1 MKGPKRREK
10 LCLQIQQSSVVCCP
24 DPVNAQRLL
33 LTAACLICCCTMS
46 LCTSPNPCAEC
57 RRRVNY
63 ICISWCRLDNP
74 FIHTPQSSAS
84 RCVYHDESPTLSSQN
99 ACLGGFCFVSDTVAI
114 LERQNRKV
122 TKQDATKP
130 VEASLWCLNLIK
142 LLQKLGV
149 QKIFNLICFQ
159 RHAEMKSISIQVF
172 KHCTNLRYLY
182 LYFTLLYFTEG
193 TALHLFESSLHYRLR
208 LQIQNS

>member
-1 MKGPKRREK
+1 MKEPKRREK

-24 DPVNAQRLL
+24 DPLNAQQLL

-84 RCVYHDESPTLSSQN
+84 RCVYHDESTTQSSHS
-99 ACLGGFCFVSDTVAI
+99 ACMGGFCFVSDTVAI
-114 LERQNRKV
+114 LEGNTEKE
-122 TKQDATKP
+122 TNQDAAKP
-130 VEASLWCLNLIK
+130 MENSLWCINLIK
-142 LLQKLGV
+142 MKNWVTHSGGMNLYTCTQVLYTFVVLL
-149 QKIFNLICFQ
+149 
-159 RHAEMKSISIQVF
+159 
-172 KHCTNLRYLY
+172 LY
-182 LYFTLLYFTEG
+182 LYPFHATLHFFST
-193 TALHLFESSLHYRLR
+193 
-208 LQIQNS
+208 